1 LEEILPAE
9 NYSQDRVFVFIRM
22 NDDDSFKDYIEE
34 FKKAGFPII
43 EIAFDEIYNLAGEM
57 FRWEF
62 AVAVASKLLNVQPF
76 DQPNVESAKIVARK
90 MVAEYQEKGSL
101 PEQTFSL
108 QEENLFFSNKTEKEK
123 VSGAINEFVEE
134 SFVSG
139 DEETGKGRSY
149 IALQA
154 FLTPSEETTN
164 LFHQL
169 RTELQKKYKCAVTF
183 GYGPRFLHSTG
194 QLHKGDAGNGI
205 FVQFIADIQ
214 NDLPIPNEAGK
225 DDSSISF
232 GVLIHAQAMGD
243 REALKENN
251 RKVCVVKIG
260 GNINEG
266 LERLLNE
273 F

>member
-1 LEEILPAE
+1 
-9 NYSQDRVFVFIRM
+9 FIRLGE
-22 NDDDSFKDYIEE
+22 DDSFDDFIEE
-34 FKKAGFPII
+34 FKNAGFTVI
-43 EIAFDEIYNLAGEM
+43 EIVFDDIYNLAGEM

-62 AVAVASKLLNVQPF
+62 AVAVASKLLDVQPF

-90 MVAEYQEKGSL
+90 MVAEYREKGSL

-108 QEENLFFSNKTEKEK
+108 QEGNLFFSNETKKQKAAE
-123 VSGAINEFVEE
+123 AIQEFVENDFE
-134 SFVSG
+134 NG
-139 DEETGKGRSY
+139 DSTTGKGRSY
-149 IALQA
+149 ISLQA

-169 RTELQKKYKCAVTF
+169 RTELQKKYECAVTF

-205 FVQFIADIQ
+205 FIQFIADIHD
-214 NDLPIPNEAGK
+214 DLPIPDEAGS

-251 RKVCVVKIG
+251 RKVCAVKIS

-266 LERLLNE
+266 LEKLLEE